1 MVSSSVT
8 VHVHFNA
15 DRSMRLVV
23 AGPHGPVDAGVTR
36 RSADLGRLAREAA
49 AAEYG
54 PGPMEVDVLVDRPPW
69 LEEGMIVRPDA
80 SVVDPTEQPTH
91 PFAQIVGFL
100 PVGGVLVVHPESGA
114 AVYPPEE
121 LVVCDPRSVGS
132 GIVEA
137 IVRRTGFAA
146 P

>member
-1 MVSSSVT
+1 MRSVT
-8 VHVHFNA
+8 VTVHFNP

-23 AGPHGPVDAGVTR
+23 AGPNGPVDGGVTTR
-36 RSADLGRLAREAA
+36 RSAYLGRLAQEAA
-49 AAEYG
+49 ATAYG
-54 PGPMEVDVLVDRPPW
+54 PGPIEVAVLVDRPPW

-80 SVVDPTEQPTH
+80 SVADPAEQPTH

-100 PVGGVLVVHPESGA
+100 PVGGVLVLHPESGA

-121 LVVCDPRSVGS
+121 LVVCDPGSIDS